1 MVFGAARSIDHRF
14 GARGRFLVHKR
25 RIGGSRYS
33 NSFAS
38 GATLYNNEGKIE
50 PLKIP
55 ALSAVVNQSRPEA
68 RGSIHIRTAEASD
81 APEIHANYLS
91 ADLDRQTIIKGV
103 RLLLD
108 IFSAEPLQDHL
119 TGRLSPGPDIDTSSD
134 DELLEY
140 IRGDASTVYH
150 PTSTCSIGKVVTKIS
165 LYKAYLGCP
174 LLMHRLCPT

>member
-1 MVFGAARSIDHRF
+1 MEAPDIQIH
-14 GARGRFLVHKR
+14 
-25 RIGGSRYS
+25 
-33 NSFAS
+33 FAS

-55 ALSAVVNQSRPEA
+55 AMSAVVNQSRPES

-81 APEIHANYLS
+81 APEIHANYSS

-119 TGRLSPGPDIDTSSD
+119 TEGYHQARISIHPRTKSYWNIFEGSGYRLPSD
-134 DELLEY
+134 
-140 IRGDASTVYH
+140 
-150 PTSTCSIGKVVTKIS
+150 
-165 LYKAYLGCP
+165 
-174 LLMHRLCPT
+174 